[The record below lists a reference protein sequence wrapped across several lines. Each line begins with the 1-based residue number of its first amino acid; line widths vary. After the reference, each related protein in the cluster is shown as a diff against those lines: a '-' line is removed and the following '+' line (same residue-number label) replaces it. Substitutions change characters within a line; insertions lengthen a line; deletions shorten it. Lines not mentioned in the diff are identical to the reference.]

1 MLDLEEKIGHCHLK
15 KKKNLVFCP
24 IYQIN
29 YENAPVIT
37 RLSKNRISKCQYRVL
52 KTSLL
57 VWSYQTKKKKKT
69 WNSSSKTL
77 L

>member
-37 RLSKNRISKCQYRVL
+37 RLSKNRISKCHYRVL
-52 KTSLL
+52 KTSL
-57 VWSYQTKKKKKT
+57 
-69 WNSSSKTL
+69 
-77 L
+77 